1 MGVQSG
7 IAHALQ
13 QEGDET
19 NHVVRDVL
27 EALKHRQPEERLVVC
42 RHSLGGGY
50 AQVMAVHLL
59 IREVD
64 VAAVRT
70 FGAPHVLVPQREFCG
85 KLHSKLHSITQH
97 WVHDWDPVPRLPLCK
112 SWLVDVLPK
121 LRPEVV
127 MGVRVGIAQ
136 REPLR
141 QTYDRTKAR
150 MLDKYD
156 VVGKVVLVSLVCDL
170 AFSATQ
176 DVVPLRRLLGEKPP
190 GSIMTFSRLCAYHSM
205 EDYLQ
210 IARKLT
216 SA

>member
-1 MGVQSG
+1 MWSG
-7 IAHALQ
+7 HAYNCSMFT
-13 QEGDET
+13 DF
-19 NHVVRDVL
+19 RDVVV
-27 EALKHRQPEERLVVC
+27 LVVC

-97 WVHDWDPVPRLPLCK
+97 WVHDWDPVPRLPFCK

-141 QTYDRTKAR
+141 QTYTTERRHVCWIST
-150 MLDKYD
+150 MSLD
-156 VVGKVVLVSLVCDL
+156 VLVSLACDL

-176 DVVPLRRLLGEKPP
+176 DVVPLR
-190 GSIMTFSRLCAYHSM
+190 H
-205 EDYLQ
+205 
-210 IARKLT
+210 
-216 SA
+216 